1 MHHFNKGTIKH
12 YFCPSCGL
20 GIFGMGLGI
29 VVVDVRCV
37 EGVDLDKLELMKY
50 DGKNLVLEH
59 PSQEVLDWN
68 I

>member
-1 MHHFNKGTIKH
+1 
-12 YFCPSCGL
+12 
-20 GIFGMGLGI
+20 MGLGI

-37 EGVDLDKLELMKY
+37 EGVDADKLELMKY